1 MSRINNNK
9 HYASRHAYH
18 TIRLNRR
25 NSSKN
30 EDNVIIN
37 VYRDATALYG
47 NTHLASVIISPLV
60 PESKIVEHE
69 VARMG
74 SFQHHHMNHRPNSNI
89 KVNGTSLHPHRSYL
103 TIYTTQHV
111 RDIYSSKLTTAS
123 ANNAG
128 GGDSGGGSS
137 VTQYWS

>member
-30 EDNVIIN
+30 EDNVVIN
-37 VYRDATALYG
+37 VYPDASALYG
-47 NTHLASVIISPLV
+47 NTHLASVIISPV
-60 PESKIVEHE
+60 NPESKIVEHE

-74 SFQHHHMNHRPNSNI
+74 AFQHHHMSYRPNSSI
-89 KVNGTSLHPHRSYL
+89 KVNGISLHPHRSYL
-103 TIYTTQHV
+103 TIYTTQHT
-111 RDIYSSKLTTAS
+111 RDIYSSKLVTAS
-123 ANNAG
+123 ANTG
-128 GGDSGGGSS
+128 GGGGGGSS
-137 VTQYWS
+137 ITQYWS